1 MEIQLS
7 DEDKQKIVSLMQ
19 KISSLDLN
27 VDALKEQAKDLYNKL
42 ESLDLNINQ
51 EQVKGFFG
59 KIVSWCKNLWSSIFG

>member
-1 MEIQLS
+1 MDIQLS

-19 KISSLDLN
+19 KISSLDLD

-51 EQVKGFFG
+51 EQVKGFFDR
-59 KIVSWCKNLWSSIFG
+59 IESWSKNIRNSIFG